1 MGFVGEEL
9 TPLMKSKTGRHTRVW
24 VERIDAKLVSRNTGH
39 MAMQT
44 FSTLGNRLCAT
55 QILPVTY
62 NKKNEILVM
71 LISISLF

>member
-1 MGFVGEEL
+1 
-9 TPLMKSKTGRHTRVW
+9 MKSKTGRHTRVW
-24 VERIDAKLVSRNTGH
+24 VERTDAKLVSRNTGH